1 MTWLY
6 LRIQCLLIGHMMTR
20 RHLISMSDGPV
31 TVDHCERCRKA
42 KLVVFERG

>member
-6 LRIQCLLIGHMMTR
+6 LRIQCLLIGHVMTR
-20 RHLISMSDGPV
+20 RSLLTLSGTPV

-42 KLVVFERG
+42 KLVVFER